1 MRRANGSADRS
12 AWTASSARQGRAAG
26 FLCVISVHF
35 WVGYT
40 NPFHI
45 APAILGAAQFGVGI
59 TLSARRMLRPDGV
72 VDREPSGLGQPSS
85 YELQR
90 R

>member
-1 MRRANGSADRS
+1 VVAG
-12 AWTASSARQGRAAG
+12 AAG
-26 FLCVISVHF
+26 FLCAISVHF

-40 NPFHI
+40 NAFHI

-59 TLSARRMLRPDGV
+59 MLSARRMLP
-72 VDREPSGLGQPSS
+72 

-90 R
+90 S